1 MRRVFYFVS
10 GAAALAACAPRS
22 APTPG
27 RAPALVV
34 LLTVDQLRSEYLTRF
49 EPQFTGGLER
59 LVEHGAWFPNA
70 YHDHANSETAPGHAT
85 AWSGRYPSHNGI
97 VSNERGAPDTSV
109 RLLGSDGPGASPLR
123 IRGQTFFDWVRAR
136 DPDAR
141 ALSVSRKDRAAIM
154 PIGRSRQAVYWFA
167 PEGRF
172 TTSTYYTSA
181 LPAWVRAFNARHLP
195 ERMAGRAWEPLLPDS
210 AYAEPDSVPYEAGG
224 RDFTFPHVFTN
235 DSAAAART
243 LLEWPWMDDVTL
255 EFALAGVEALGLG
268 RGPGTDVLAVSL
280 SSTDAIGHR
289 FGPDSK
295 EIHDQVLRVD
305 RLLGAFIDSLYR
317 LRDSTRIVIA
327 LTGDHGV
334 APIAELYAARTGTT
348 IHHVSL
354 RAPLGETRRALAD
367 RGVPAAAFRL
377 EGALLWVDSA
387 AFTAAHVPLDSV
399 VSAFADAA
407 RAVPGVARV
416 DLVAALAT
424 ADTARDAIARRWVH
438 ALPPDL
444 PIAAVVT
451 LQPHSV
457 WGRGIDAQHGSA
469 WEYDLHVPVVLCGAP
484 FRPGRYDDT
493 VRVVD
498 LVPTLAAG
506 LGIPAR
512 GAVDGHVLMQ
522 ALRAAEPDSN

>member
-1 MRRVFYFVS
+1 MFLLVV
-10 GAAALAACAPRS
+10 GAAALAACGPRS
-22 APTPG
+22 APTPE

-34 LLTVDQLRSEYLTRF
+34 LFTVDQLRGEYLTRF
-49 EPQFTGGLER
+49 ESQLTGGLGR
-59 LVEHGAWFPNA
+59 LLDHGAWFPNA
-70 YHDHANSETAPGHAT
+70 FHDHANTETAPGHAT

-109 RLLGSDGPGASPLR
+109 RLLGSDGPGASPFR
-123 IRGQTFFDWVRAR
+123 FRGETFFDWIRAGSPR
-136 DPDAR
+136 AR
-141 ALSVSRKDRAAIM
+141 ALSVSRKDRGAIM

-172 TTSTYYTSA
+172 TTSTYYTA
-181 LPAWVRAFNARHLP
+181 TLPAWVRAFNARNLP
-195 ERMAGRAWEPLLPDS
+195 ERMAGRVWEPVLPDS
-210 AYAEPDSVPYEAGG
+210 AYAELDSVPFEAGG
-224 RDFTFPHVFTN
+224 RDFTFPHIFTS

-317 LRDSTRIVIA
+317 LRDSTRIVFA

-334 APIAELYAARTGTT
+334 APIAELYAARTGTP

-354 RAPLGETRRALAD
+354 RTQVTDARRALAD
-367 RGVPAAAFRL
+367 RGVPAAAFL
-377 EGALLWVDSA
+377 LQGDLLWVDRA
-387 AFTAAHVPLDSV
+387 AFAAAHVPLDSV
-399 VSAFADAA
+399 VAAFADAA
-407 RAVPGVARV
+407 RGVPGVARV
-416 DLVAALAT
+416 ALVAGLAT
-424 ADTARDAIARRWVH
+424 ADTTRDVIARRWVH

-444 PIAAVVT
+444 PIAAVIT

-469 WEYDLHVPVVLCGAP
+469 WDYDTNVPVVLSGAP
-484 FRPGRYDDT
+484 FQPGRYDDT

-512 GAVDGHVLMQ
+512 GEVDGHVLAK
-522 ALRAAEPDSN
+522 ALRTAQPNTN